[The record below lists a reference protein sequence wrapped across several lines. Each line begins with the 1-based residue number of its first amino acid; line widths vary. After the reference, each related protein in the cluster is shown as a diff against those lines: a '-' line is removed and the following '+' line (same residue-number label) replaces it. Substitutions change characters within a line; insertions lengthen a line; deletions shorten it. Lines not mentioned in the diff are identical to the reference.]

1 MTLLWY
7 IPLPIKTTSGLHL
20 LLHGARPYI
29 ATNEQRMLFQEVSN
43 EELAECT
50 PVRRIF
56 LCPHLRVLKKRDRVP
71 SCLLALLEGKIETAQ
86 KVCAHTLRVAD
97 PILVVQISTNK
108 FSITA
113 QTSTTAT
120 RTCSGK
126 ESSAIIHIPPGCS
139 ELAIPQGCAVSTDD
153 LFITPAREVVHN
165 LTDWVITVP
174 IPSLP
179 NINLTLANH
188 YPHVDVGDEELVDI
202 VCELTRYRPTARF
215 ADIAAIVTQRTQAHQ
230 SIISWS
236 GVLLSIV
243 AAMTMIGVIAWLW
256 YCYHTKG
263 QRTEKQPYYTICRQK
278 EMKDIQPE
286 SRGPDSP
293 KWGEFVVE

>member
-1 MTLLWY
+1 
-7 IPLPIKTTSGLHL
+7 
-20 LLHGARPYI
+20 
-29 ATNEQRMLFQEVSN
+29 MLFQEISN

-50 PVRRIF
+50 PTRCIF